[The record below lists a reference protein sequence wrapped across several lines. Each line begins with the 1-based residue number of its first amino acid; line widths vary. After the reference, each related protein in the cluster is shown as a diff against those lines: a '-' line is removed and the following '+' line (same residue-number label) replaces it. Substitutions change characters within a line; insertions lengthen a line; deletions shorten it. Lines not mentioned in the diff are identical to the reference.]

1 MNATAKQIAETRQ
14 ELALIESKAELIAYT
29 QALESLTTPER
40 VVVAEG
46 FGDIVDRNEHLYD
59 DPYWFTQGVG
69 YSRPGDRVAGDYYP
83 YWRTETELAELRGI
97 CSNVA
102 EADEVGVAALE
113 NLANYV
119 LGRRGFE
126 YTATAKVRADDALA
140 AAVQALIDEHID
152 ASCWA
157 DCLEREA
164 FVRSHKEG
172 EAFLAIEPTA
182 GGRTQTTIIEPSH
195 VTEPDNGQLVEDYYG
210 LSGSIE
216 WKYGVAKRNN
226 RPAQRFGYFVE
237 HFGDAADWDFYT
249 TDAITHIKRNVDNVV
264 ARGMS
269 DFFPVYQDLQ
279 RAEKLLRNTA
289 EGSAVQACIAFI
301 KEGGPGVRAA
311 DLEATKTG
319 SSALNWLQKVQKG
332 DGTSRDVEHR
342 KFMPGSVFTVK
353 NGTKYHAGPLGQ
365 SSAPTYI
372 DVVQALLRRAGVR
385 WSMPEYMISGD
396 ASNGN
401 FASTLV
407 AESPFT
413 KGSEH
418 RQNRYGKNF
427 EGHFWKVVGFAVR
440 AGTFESFGV
449 STLRDLKR
457 RVELGSKGPD
467 IAVRDRLQEHQIRM
481 EENAAGILSAET
493 WAEEAGRDYAAEIK
507 KGAAKQET
515 APAFESVDPIA
526 RPWLNYP

>member
-1 MNATAKQIAETRQ
+1 MNTKQQIDETRQ
-14 ELALIESKAELIAYT
+14 ELALIETKAELIAYT

-40 VVVAEG
+40 SVVAEG
-46 FGDIVDRNEHLYD
+46 FGDYVDRNEHQYD
-59 DPYWFTQGVG
+59 DPYWFSQGVG
-69 YSRPGDRVAGDYYP
+69 YSRPEDRINGDYYP
-83 YWRTETELAELRGI
+83 YWRTETELSELRGV

-102 EADEVGVAALE
+102 EVDEVGVSALE

-126 YTATAKVRADDALA
+126 YIATAKLKADDELAGALQ
-140 AAVQALIDEHID
+140 VLIDEHIE
-152 ASCWA
+152 ASCWS

-172 EAFLAIEPTA
+172 ETFLAIDPTA
-182 GGRTQTTIIEPSH
+182 GGRTMTTILEPSH

-210 LSGSIE
+210 LSGAIE

-226 RPAQRFGYFVE
+226 RPAQRFGFFVE
-237 HFGDAADWDFYT
+237 HFGDTNDWDYYA
-249 TDAITHIKRNVDNVV
+249 DNAITHIKRNVDNVV
-264 ARGMS
+264 SRGMS

-289 EGSAVQACIAFI
+289 EGAAVQACIAFI

-311 DLEATKTG
+311 DLESSKTG

-332 DGTSRDVEHR
+332 DGKSRDVEHR

-365 SSAPTYI
+365 SSAATYV

-418 RQNRYGKNF
+418 RQDRYAKDF
-427 EGHFWKVVGFAVR
+427 TSHFWKVAGIAVK
-440 AGTFESFGV
+440 AGLFQVYGV
-449 STLRDLKR
+449 TTLRDLKR
-457 RVELGSKGPD
+457 RVGLKAKGPD
-467 IAVRDRLQEHQIRM
+467 IAVRDRLQEHQIRK
-481 EENAAGILSAET
+481 EENEAGILSAET
-493 WAEEAGRDYAAEIK
+493 WAEESGRDYAAEIK

-526 RPWLNYP
+526 RPWVDYP